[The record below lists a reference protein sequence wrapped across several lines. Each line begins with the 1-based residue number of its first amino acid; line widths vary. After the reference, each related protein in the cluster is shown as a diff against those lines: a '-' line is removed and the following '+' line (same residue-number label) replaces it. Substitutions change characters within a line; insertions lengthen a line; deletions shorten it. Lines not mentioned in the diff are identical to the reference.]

1 MTHDPIEPTRPWWR
15 RRLPGALAALLV
27 AGVVVAGAWFYL
39 DGRDTCGDGV
49 TRFGDTEE
57 CVGITDGAFHFE
69 LDGPDGQAAAL
80 KNVLELISEANHS
93 VRESGDAWFS
103 VAFVLPM
110 PWADQGDYPALSVVN
125 QLYGAYAAQ
134 VQANEPSERSERNEL
149 KMRLLVA
156 NIGHDGVAWEQVAE
170 DLIRRRAADHLA
182 AVAGLGPSL
191 EATKQFAARLSAAR
205 IPMVGASIT
214 ADDLNG
220 KNYPNLYRVSPT
232 NADEVAV
239 GLRYLEDSVSPVEVN
254 AYLLT
259 VGGADDTY
267 VEALKAAFRST
278 FRDDFSAR
286 TIDPDETGHHQALA
300 GVAGDLCAPGPPVVA
315 YFAGRSV
322 SLRIFL
328 TALGDQ
334 CSQNHSV
341 TVLSGDDASALV
353 GQTGPEQTVAL
364 RGKAIRLLYTGLT
377 HPEQWTTEPVE
388 LGKLRKT
395 LEAMTD
401 DAPPDLADGGAIMAY
416 DAVMV
421 AVRALL
427 NVKPSK
433 DALDKLDSLRNGF
446 AQINNDSPY
455 CGASGPIALEATS
468 PEKAG
473 NTVNKPIPVIEI
485 APTGDGQVLALL
497 SPTEPASGDVSWV
510 GRCGVQQGRNQR

>member
-1 MTHDPIEPTRPWWR
+1 MTHDPIEPTSPWWR

-27 AGVVVAGAWFYL
+27 AGVVVAGTLFYL

-80 KNVLELISEANHS
+80 QKVLELIGEANHN
-93 VRESGDAWFS
+93 VRESGQAWFS

-110 PWADQGDYPALSVVN
+110 PWGDQGDYPAVTVVH

-134 VQANEPSERSERNEL
+134 LQANERNEL
-149 KMRLLVA
+149 KARLLVA

-170 DLIRRRAADHLA
+170 DLIKRRAADHLA

-191 EATKQFAARLSAAR
+191 EATQQFAARLSAAR

-239 GLRYLEDSVSPVEVN
+239 GLRYLQDSGHPVEAN

-267 VEALKAAFRST
+267 VEALKGAFRST
-278 FRDDFSAR
+278 FQDGFSAR
-286 TIDPDETGHHQALA
+286 TIDPDETGHHQALE
-300 GVAGDLCAPGPPVVA
+300 GLAGDICAPGPPVIA

-334 CSQNHSV
+334 CSRDHSV

-364 RGKAIRLLYTGLT
+364 HGKAIRLLYTGLT

-388 LGKLRKT
+388 LRKLRET
-395 LEAMTD
+395 LTDMTD
-401 DAPPDLADGGAIMAY
+401 GTAPDLADGGTIMAY

-427 NVKPSK
+427 NVAPSK

-455 CGASGPIALEATS
+455 CGASGPIALEATR
-468 PEKAG
+468 PEAAG

-485 APTGDGQVLALL
+485 TPTGVGQVRALL
-497 SPTEPASGDVSWV
+497 SPTEPASGGVSWV
-510 GRCGVQQGRNQR
+510 GRCGAQQGRNQR